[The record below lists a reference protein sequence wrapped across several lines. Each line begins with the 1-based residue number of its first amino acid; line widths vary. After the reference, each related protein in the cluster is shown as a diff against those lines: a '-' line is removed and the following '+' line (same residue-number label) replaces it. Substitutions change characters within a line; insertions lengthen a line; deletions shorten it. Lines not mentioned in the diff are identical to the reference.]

1 MLICRYVILI
11 FFYGIS
17 ASAHEN
23 LRSIEAEGE
32 MTCILSNGVPDHNIG
47 KFPNKANPNTLIE
60 QKLKFCFPSKPHITE
75 NKTLGLMTVGVFLNG
90 VPMRPYT
97 AEYLDLT
104 SKRGFSKNP
113 ASGWRKQAMHNP
125 RSLGLDNHNGHV
137 DKSGLYHYHSV
148 SQYLDDT
155 PEKTLIGYAP
165 DGFKIIFDGNETS
178 SWRLKSGLRIAPA
191 CGKYDGQFEED
202 FEYRI
207 KSGSLDECNGKYI
220 KGIYTYFVT
229 HSYPF
234 FPRCFKGKLNTSF
247 MVRKH

>member
-113 ASGWRKQAMHNP
+113 ASGWRKQAKHNH
-125 RSLGLDNHNGHV
+125 RSLGLDNHN
-137 DKSGLYHYHSV
+137 
-148 SQYLDDT
+148 
-155 PEKTLIGYAP
+155 
-165 DGFKIIFDGNETS
+165 
-178 SWRLKSGLRIAPA
+178 
-191 CGKYDGQFEED
+191 
-202 FEYRI
+202 
-207 KSGSLDECNGKYI
+207 
-220 KGIYTYFVT
+220 
-229 HSYPF
+229 
-234 FPRCFKGKLNTSF
+234 
-247 MVRKH
+247 

>member
-1 MLICRYVILI
+1 MLIYKYLILV
-11 FFYGIS
+11 FLFS
-17 ASAHEN
+17 TTLHAHEN
-23 LRSIEAEGE
+23 SRIVKIEGE
-32 MTCILSNGVPDHNIG
+32 MTCISSNGVPDHEMG
-47 KFPNKANPNTLIE
+47 KFPNRANPNIFKE

-155 PEKTLIGYAP
+155 PKKTLIGYAP

-191 CGKYDGQFEED
+191 SGKHDGQFEED

-234 FPRCFKGKLNTSF
+234 FPRCFKGKVNTSF
-247 MVRKH
+247 MVRKN